1 MFYLI
6 VFFVEKWH
14 VVQNAK
20 AKRRV
25 DKPPNRPDELSDQ
38 DPLGH
43 TLKGRFSAPRSAM
56 DLPQTKVFN

>member
-14 VVQNAK
+14 VVQK

-25 DKPPNRPDELSDQ
+25 DKPPNRPDELSDPN
-38 DPLGH
+38 PLAH